1 MDLQRFPDN
10 FCTDFPLKVKYSDFH
25 KIYITIPK
33 QSLDIYI
40 LHPSVTCCHVSPI
53 FVCIRY
59 LHLPVRSNLYLMYF
73 VFHDTWSESLTT
85 LSESQYLYQENYHSM
100 VQCAALNCTI
110 KSGHGISMYLFPK
123 DAKLRKIWTVRL
135 KTDGFQPSQY
145 TKLCERH
152 FEKNQ
157 GCQLGSNQK
166 QIYLIQG
173 AVPSIFDHSNP
184 KTKLGW
190 HGKRLSES
198 PMSMYKVFKGKCLE
212 KMFKP

>member
-1 MDLQRFPDN
+1 M
-10 FCTDFPLKVKYSDFH
+10 
-25 KIYITIPK
+25 
-33 QSLDIYI
+33 
-40 LHPSVTCCHVSPI
+40 SPI

-85 LSESQYLYQENYHSM
+85 LSESQYLYQEDYHSM

-152 FEKNQ
+152 FEKEQFAVNPDLGVPIKSKHIWFREQ
-157 GCQLGSNQK
+157 YHPFMITQTRKLNLADMEKGCQRVPYQCTK
-166 QIYLIQG
+166 YLKEN
-173 AVPSIFDHSNP
+173 S
-184 KTKLGW
+184 
-190 HGKRLSES
+190 
-198 PMSMYKVFKGKCLE
+198 
-212 KMFKP
+212 